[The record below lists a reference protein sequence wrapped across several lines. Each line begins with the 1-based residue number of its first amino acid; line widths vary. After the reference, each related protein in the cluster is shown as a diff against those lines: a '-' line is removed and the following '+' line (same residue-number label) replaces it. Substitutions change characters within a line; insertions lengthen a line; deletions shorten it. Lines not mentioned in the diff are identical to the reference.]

1 VNSAVRTA
9 GLARRLC
16 TFTVFQLLKMFC
28 EDSYLNGETEL
39 LQHTIVQLLLK
50 RSAITIY
57 VVCFSVKVT

>member
-9 GLARRLC
+9 VLARRLC

-39 LQHTIVQLLLK
+39 SLD
-50 RSAITIY
+50 R
-57 VVCFSVKVT
+57 F